1 MWDGD
6 EGLVEG
12 GLGRGEAWGGG
23 EVVEKMEG
31 RGWGR
36 REDKG
41 G

>member
-1 MWDGD
+1 MLDGD

-23 EVVEKMEG
+23 VVEKMEG

-36 REDKG
+36 REDIG